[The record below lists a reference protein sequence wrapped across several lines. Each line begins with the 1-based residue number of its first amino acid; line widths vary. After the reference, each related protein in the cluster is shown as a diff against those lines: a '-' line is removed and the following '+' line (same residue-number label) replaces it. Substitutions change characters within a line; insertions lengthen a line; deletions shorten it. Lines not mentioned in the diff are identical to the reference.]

1 MNDKLEEVVN
11 HPLFVPTVVG
21 ITTFI
26 SGFGAGF
33 FFAKKRLETEI
44 TTKFEIHEVEVLDLD
59 PEGTD
64 MVVETTQAPIPVVI
78 DEQVAKEKGIIKMDS
93 LADLATSMV
102 SDKPA
107 QDEGPLLIPDPD
119 EDNEV
124 TITIK
129 EATEESFVEDP
140 SDDGIP
146 WDWDEQLGK
155 RLSTEPYILHL
166 EEFTANE
173 LGFTQYALTFY
184 ALDEV
189 LVDDNTVPV
198 YNHSQTVG
206 ELKFG
211 VGSGQE
217 DVVYIRNH
225 ERKAEYEITR
235 LDQSYA
241 YEIHGL
247 EIEQNEKIKDLRH
260 GKLMKFRQD

>member
-33 FFAKKRLETEI
+33 FFAKKRLQTEI
-44 TTKFEIHEVEVLDLD
+44 TTEFEIHEVEVVDLD

-64 MVVETTQAPIPVVI
+64 EVVETTQAPTPVVI
-78 DEQVAKEKGIIKMDS
+78 DEEVAKEKGIIKVDS
-93 LADLATSMV
+93 LADLTTSMV
-102 SDKPA
+102 SPA
-107 QDEGPLLIPDPD
+107 IEEGDEVVVQID
-119 EDNEV
+119 EVEV
-124 TITIK
+124 T
-129 EATEESFVEDP
+129 EEVVEETEEEVLEAE
-140 SDDGIP
+140 DGIA
-146 WDWDEQLGK
+146 WDWDEELGK

-166 EEFTANE
+166 EEYTANE

-184 ALDEV
+184 AIDEV

-206 ELKFG
+206 ELRFG
-211 VGSGQE
+211 VGSGQD

-247 EIEQNEKIKDLRH
+247 EIEKNEKVKDLRH
-260 GKLMKFRQD
+260 GKLLKFRQD